1 VDQYA
6 AMPSLHAG
14 WDLLVGISIV
24 TAASSLWLKAVG
36 CLLPVMMMFAVIATA
51 NHFVVD
57 VVAGIVLVL
66 IGHVVALALER
77 RRLRRGRSPG

>member
-1 VDQYA
+1 MMLIALMV
-6 AMPSLHAG
+6 
-14 WDLLVGISIV
+14 W
-24 TAASSLWLKAVG
+24 AV
-36 CLLPVMMMFAVIATA
+36 VATA

-57 VVAGIVLVL
+57 VLAGLVLAL